1 MGKKGHAFET
11 LILMEEGEG
20 EGKPKHRW
28 MEHGHDGGVLH
39 QWGKEGKRLE
49 SLLGFYFRRLLL
61 SGVPWTCVA
70 KPYCFL

>member
-1 MGKKGHAFET
+1 M
-11 LILMEEGEG
+11 
-20 EGKPKHRW
+20 GKPKHGW

>member
-1 MGKKGHAFET
+1 MGGWT
-11 LILMEEGEG
+11 MDMMGEFYISG
-20 EGKPKHRW
+20 
-28 MEHGHDGGVLH
+28 
-39 QWGKEGKRLE
+39 GKEEKRLE